1 VAVTA
6 INLVAGPAT
15 VYTGAFGA
23 TEPAASAVSSAPAS
37 AAWTDMGGTDGGVKL
52 NIDLD
57 YFTLEVDQITDRV
70 GSRLQKRE
78 VTVETNLA
86 EVTLANLKTAVNGGT
101 ITATAAYQTFDPL
114 NDSSATQPNYTAM
127 IIDGFAP
134 LGTGGASATAR
145 RRFIVRKV
153 LNTDAVGMEYKK
165 DGQTFIPVK
174 FTAHYVSSTTA
185 PFAVHDQLT

>member
-6 INLVAGPAT
+6 ANLVAGPAV

-23 TEPAASAVSSAPAS
+23 AEPAASAVSTVPSSAV
-37 AAWTDMGGTDGGVKL
+37 WTDQGGTDGGVKI

-57 YFTLEVDQITDRV
+57 YFTLGVDQIVDRV

-78 VTVETNLA
+78 ITVETNLA
-86 EVTLANLKTAVNGGT
+86 EATLANLKTAINGGT
-101 ITATAAYQTFDPL
+101 ITASAAYQTFDPL
-114 NDSSATQPNYTAM
+114 NDNSATQPNYTAM
-127 IIDGFAP
+127 IIDGWAP
-134 LGTGGASATAR
+134 LGTAGASASAR

-165 DGQTFIPVK
+165 DGQTFIPCK
-174 FTAHYVSSTTA
+174 FTAHYVSGTVG

>member
-1 VAVTA
+1 MAVTSA
-6 INLVAGPAT
+6 NLVAGPAV

-23 TEPAASAVSSAPAS
+23 TEPASTAVNTVPSS
-37 AAWTDMGGTDGGVKL
+37 AAWTDIGGTDGGVKI

-57 YFTLEVDQITDRV
+57 YFTLEVDQIVDRV

-78 VTVETNLA
+78 ITIETNLA
-86 EVTLANLKTAVNGGT
+86 EATLTNLKFAINGGT
-101 ITATAAYQTFDPL
+101 ISSSAAWSAFDPL
-114 NDSSATQPNYTAM
+114 NDNSATQPNYAAV

-134 LGTGGASATAR
+134 LGTAGASASAR

-174 FTAHYVSSTTA
+174 LTAHYVSGSIS